1 LADRVKEKKNVFK
14 SKKLKLWYNAERER
28 ERERKERKD
37 KFYCSVKN
45 TLIKEI
51 MKINSNQMR
60 EMPIHDRGWISSAQS
75 YFYVHFRYKFSVY
88 FARRLSDLQRNS

>member
-1 LADRVKEKKNVFK
+1 MQRER
-14 SKKLKLWYNAERER
+14 ERER

-60 EMPIHDRGWISSAQS
+60 EMPTRSWLDFKCPIIFL
-75 YFYVHFRYKFSVY
+75 YTF
-88 FARRLSDLQRNS
+88 